1 MHALMDVDEERGGE
15 KTSQDVGKEED
26 SKPDSLAELISHKRA
41 LDQAS
46 NSSLHGERVP
56 LISPREKGFLKI

>member
-1 MHALMDVDEERGGE
+1 MHALMDVDEERGE

-46 NSSLHGERVP
+46 NSSLHGEIVP